1 MSNIVYKVP
10 IKYSYINQTVNIQT
24 SSNYQITGI
33 TSGSLTLSGEYTGD
47 IESINGISWV
57 GDLVNSPI
65 IYIISASFPSASI
78 IEPNVQ
84 SIGAP
89 FISST
94 FTISYGGGNTTIST
108 ASNSAY
114 YFKNNSSLNGYLN
127 ILYYTQSSTQTPHT
141 ASEYFQFS
149 TGSLGELQVYV
160 TGSTINKRTDRNDVL
175 IDVSSSLISTNT
187 KLSSV
192 SSSLVATS
200 ISASNAYS
208 LASDLNSIIP
218 DANGGALTLN
228 LTATAWN
235 DTTPPSGS
243 TITEEQ
249 KNDWSSG
256 NIPIIRNS
264 DRDGQPVFG
273 VLGDPDGFL
282 QIKLQS
288 DLGGASGFSNVIL
301 FLPYYTS
308 SYTP

>member
-94 FTISYGGGNTTIST
+94 FTISYGGGDTIIST

-114 YFKNNSSLNGYLN
+114 YFKNNSSLNGYLS

-175 IDVSSSLISTNT
+175 IDVSSSL
-187 KLSSV
+187 
-192 SSSLVATS
+192 VATS
-200 ISASNAYS
+200 ISASSAYS
-208 LASDLNSIIP
+208 LASGLNNIIP
-218 DANGGALTLN
+218 DAPDGALTLN

-243 TITEEQ
+243 TMTEEQ
-249 KNDWSSG
+249 KNYWSSG
-256 NIPIIRNS
+256 DIPIIRNPS
-264 DRDGQPVFG
+264 RNGLALNG
-273 VLGDPDGFL
+273 VLADPDGFL
-282 QIKLQS
+282 QIKLES
-288 DLGGASGFSNVIL
+288 DLVGASGFSNVIL

-308 SYTP
+308 SYIP